1 MRVSSIIFG
10 FLARVLGSVLIVALL
25 IYLALP
31 AQAVFGSAI
40 SGLRQLPQITL
51 LLDRASKSVD
61 EQFKVAEGRVSQ
73 LEGKSKSAVDSRITE
88 IDKELTA
95 LQKKPH
101 VQGASYLEMARL
113 LHQGHLEEAI
123 GNDIQRSVLKQE
135 RHVLQNLSTSIQNYA
150 DPKAREQRVEN
161 ARVIAARKK
170 QAEDE
175 AREKVSKLNE
185 RAMCRVLFTECSKDL
200 DKAKEELKKANTDAW
215 NAYNEFKRESEAP
228 RPSPVVPKIVSSF
241 DRSDMRAKLAA
252 LQMEISRIEG
262 LHLHSL
268 KPVRDALYTASLVV
282 AGALL
287 AGLLFKIFFYYFLA
301 PLAARCSPMVVR
313 AANVA
318 EHTTDAGKSGL
329 SVTVEM
335 TPDQELVVVGSFL
348 QSVSDGA
355 KTRTKLLFSNWH
367 PLTSFLSG
375 LWMMTKLRVKSPSQ
389 VVLSAT
395 TDPLQE
401 LNVVRLH
408 AGESLVLLPRHLV
421 GVIHAAKRQPRLRGT
436 WKFGVHAFL
445 TMQFRYLA
453 ISGPC
458 TLVVS
463 GCRGVRIERAES
475 GRLVSQAM
483 TVGFSANLAY
493 SVARTETFIP
503 YLLGQRPLFNDRF
516 KGAGTVLYQEVP
528 AGATRGG
535 FTGRG
540 LQGILDGVL
549 KAFGI

>member
-1 MRVSSIIFG
+1 
-10 FLARVLGSVLIVALL
+10 
-25 IYLALP
+25 
-31 AQAVFGSAI
+31 
-40 SGLRQLPQITL
+40 
-51 LLDRASKSVD
+51 
-61 EQFKVAEGRVSQ
+61 
-73 LEGKSKSAVDSRITE
+73 
-88 IDKELTA
+88 
-95 LQKKPH
+95 
-101 VQGASYLEMARL
+101 
-113 LHQGHLEEAI
+113 
-123 GNDIQRSVLKQE
+123 
-135 RHVLQNLSTSIQNYA
+135 
-150 DPKAREQRVEN
+150 
-161 ARVIAARKK
+161 
-170 QAEDE
+170 
-175 AREKVSKLNE
+175 
-185 RAMCRVLFTECSKDL
+185 
-200 DKAKEELKKANTDAW
+200 
-215 NAYNEFKRESEAP
+215 
-228 RPSPVVPKIVSSF
+228 
-241 DRSDMRAKLAA
+241 
-252 LQMEISRIEG
+252 
-262 LHLHSL
+262 
-268 KPVRDALYTASLVV
+268 
-282 AGALL
+282 
-287 AGLLFKIFFYYFLA
+287 
-301 PLAARCSPMVVR
+301 MVVR